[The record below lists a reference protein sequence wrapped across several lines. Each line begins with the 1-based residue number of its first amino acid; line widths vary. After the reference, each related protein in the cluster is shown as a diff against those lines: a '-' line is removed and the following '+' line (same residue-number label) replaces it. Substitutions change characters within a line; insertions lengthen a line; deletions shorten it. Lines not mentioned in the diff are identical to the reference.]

1 MLRAAGITRRFGGQL
16 RRRHLAA
23 GRIAALAATC
33 LLAATG
39 CAGPGS
45 AYHPGNDPLA
55 APLGSLS
62 IYQLAGRM
70 DLQVVRSSRS
80 SALLRDR
87 ANVVNIYPDPGGRA
101 YVNGRQAG
109 PSGGIVPVDG
119 MLFVP
124 EALVEAVALSLRPA
138 QPVAPTARKAPQP
151 SAPAGRGLVVID
163 PGHGGKDPG
172 AISVYG
178 EREKNIVL
186 DVALAAATQLRS
198 RGLEVRLTRRDD
210 TFVPLNGR
218 ADLANKL
225 GADLFVSI
233 HADSAGNRSATGF
246 TCYIARGASGAS
258 RRAAGHILETLSA
271 SGSHSRGVRKANYR
285 VLVRTACPAV
295 LVELGYLSN
304 GWEARRLGDRR
315 YRWVLSQ
322 ALAEGVWGFFQ
333 AR

>member
-1 MLRAAGITRRFGGQL
+1 MLRAVGITRRFGLQP
-16 RRRHLAA
+16 RQQRLAA
-23 GRIAALAATC
+23 VRVAALAAAC
-33 LLAATG
+33 LLAVAG
-39 CAGPGS
+39 CGGPSS
-45 AYHPGNDPLA
+45 AYYPGNDPLA
-55 APLGSLS
+55 ATLGSLS

-70 DLQVVRSSRS
+70 DLAVVMSGRS

-87 ANVVNIYPDPGGRA
+87 ANVVNIYPDPGGQA
-101 YVNGRQAG
+101 YVNGRQVG

-124 EALVEAVALSLRPA
+124 EALAEAIALSLRPPP
-138 QPVAPTARKAPQP
+138 PVAPTARKAPGP
-151 SAPAGRGLVVID
+151 SAPPCRGLVVID

-186 DVALAAATQLRS
+186 GVALATARQLRS
-198 RGLEVRLTRRDD
+198 RGLDVRMTRGDD
-210 TFVPLNGR
+210 TFVPLNDR
-218 ADLANKL
+218 ADLANEL

-246 TCYIARGASGAS
+246 TCYIARGASAAS
-258 RRAAGHILETLSA
+258 LQSAGRIAKTLLA
-271 SGSHSRGVRKANYR
+271 GGSHSRGVRKANYR

-304 GWEARRLGDRR
+304 GWEAGRLGDRR
-315 YRWVLSQ
+315 YQRVLSQ
-322 ALAEGVWGFFQ
+322 ALADGVLGFFQ